1 MMVGSLPL
9 WRGFHVEF
17 NNSLFLQ
24 LPPAT
29 LAGDDGIVKWIV
41 LDKAQISKIKAEV
54 AHV

>member
-1 MMVGSLPL
+1 MMAGSLPV

-17 NNSLFLQ
+17 NNSLFSQ
-24 LPPAT
+24 QCTAT

-54 AHV
+54 AYV